1 MDAVARE
8 TLSRLLDRCRIGAL
22 GTLRDGGPFVSMT
35 PVALEEDSSM
45 FILNVSRLAHHTQD
59 MLRDSRVSLMLA
71 EADSGEGDPQTLAR
85 LTIRGEA
92 AEMQKETPA
101 FVHARSTYLAKFPG
115 AEVTFHLGDFGLW
128 RIVPEV
134 GRYVAGLGRT
144 YNITVEDL
152 RRAVGLRG

>member
-8 TLSRLLDRCRIGAL
+8 TLSRLLGRCRIGAL
-22 GTLRDGGPFVSMT
+22 GTLRDNGPFVSMT
-35 PVALEEDSSM
+35 PVALAEDSSM
-45 FILNVSRLAHHTQD
+45 FIINVSRLAHHTQD
-59 MLRDSRVSLMLA
+59 MLKDARVSLMLV

-92 AEMQKETPA
+92 AEMPKDTPA
-101 FVHARSTYLAKFPG
+101 YAQARATYLAKFPG
-115 AEVTFHLGDFGLW
+115 AEITFQLGDFGLW
-128 RIVPEV
+128 KIVPEI

-152 RRAVGLRG
+152 HRAAGVYG

>member
-35 PVALEEDSSM
+35 PVALAEDSSM
-45 FILNVSRLAHHTQD
+45 FIVNVSRLAHHTQD
-59 MLRDSRVSLMLA
+59 MLKDSRVSLMLV

-92 AEMQKETPA
+92 AEIPKETPA

-115 AEVTFHLGDFGLW
+115 AEITFQLGDFELW
-128 RIVPEV
+128 KIVPDI

-144 YNITVEDL
+144 YTITVEDL
-152 RRAVGLRG
+152 RRAAGLRG